1 MITINV
7 PISNTK
13 RSPVAVCTT
22 VYGEVATLV
31 AHAEKG
37 QVKPLNVSMVDEG
50 SNGSSGDGDSNDSG
64 GNGTSAIASQ
74 VQCAL
79 KCVSFCR
86 QVVPEEIVLD
96 CLLAWG
102 SMRATR
108 EML

>member
-13 RSPVAVCTT
+13 RSPVAEYTT

-31 AHAEKG
+31 AHAEEG
-37 QVKPLNVSMVDEG
+37 HVKALNVSMVDEG
-50 SNGSSGDGDSNDSG
+50 GNGSSGDGGSNDNG
-64 GNGTSAIASQ
+64 GNGTNAIASQ

-86 QVVPEEIVLD
+86 QVVPEKLVPD
-96 CLLAWG
+96 CL
-102 SMRATR
+102 
-108 EML
+108 